1 MEAKKNSK
9 ANLEKS
15 RSIFFLIGMLISMT
29 LVLAAFNYAT
39 ETENVKIL
47 TGWDG
52 ILEGET
58 TVQITRPEDKKE
70 IILPEP
76 KKAFNALNLVENNTK
91 VIDDFDPID
100 AGAEEGDIIPP
111 KPEIKR
117 TVEIDDPPI
126 FIADKMPEPPGGV
139 IGLKK
144 FIADHV
150 KYPQI
155 AKETGIEGK
164 VYVRFCVSS
173 SGNIERVSIAR
184 GIDPLLDNEAMRVV
198 KILPKWKP
206 GENGGRKVSVW
217 YTVPIVFKLK

>member
-1 MEAKKNSK
+1 MKAKKNPK

-15 RSIFFLIGMLISMT
+15 RSIFFLIGFLISMA
-29 LVLAAFNYAT
+29 LVLGAFNYAT
-39 ETENVKIL
+39 ETENVKII

-52 ILEGET
+52 ILDGET
-58 TVQITRPEDKKE
+58 TIQITRPEDKKE
-70 IILPEP
+70 IIPPEP
-76 KKAFNALNLVENNTK
+76 QKAFNALNLVENNTK
-91 VIDDFDPID
+91 VIENLDPID
-100 AGAEEGDIIPP
+100 AEANEGDRIPP
-111 KPEIKR
+111 KPEIKK
-117 TVEIDDPPI
+117 TVEIDEPPV

-139 IGLKK
+139 VGLKK

-150 KYPQI
+150 VYPQI